1 MRHNEPEWV
10 VLSQHHGGTRR
21 SWSTTQIEG
30 DTHPAVYVAL
40 GSHANYFW
48 GNETYP
54 NGTTIGNVHLD
65 IMDRT
70 GTFDRVIPDVIPI
83 TDREQAAAD
92 PARWKGLEWLSFG
105 GHWGETAAQ
114 SDFGGPYGPADKGDQ
129 WEQPYAWG
137 MDQPLDVDT
146 WYANRLRV
154 AVTGQAADL
163 SRITLRYENGEVPP

>member
-1 MRHNEPEWV
+1 MRHDEPEWV

-54 NGTTIGNVHLD
+54 NGTTIGNVRLE

-70 GTFDRVIPDVIPI
+70 GTFDRVIPDVILIP
-83 TDREQAAAD
+83 DREQAAAD

-105 GHWGETAAQ
+105 GHWGEIAPAERLWRPIRSGGQGRPVGAALRL
-114 SDFGGPYGPADKGDQ
+114 GYGPAAGCRYLVR
-129 WEQPYAWG
+129 QP
-137 MDQPLDVDT
+137 
-146 WYANRLRV
+146 
-154 AVTGQAADL
+154 AAGGGY
-163 SRITLRYENGEVPP
+163 RAGCRG